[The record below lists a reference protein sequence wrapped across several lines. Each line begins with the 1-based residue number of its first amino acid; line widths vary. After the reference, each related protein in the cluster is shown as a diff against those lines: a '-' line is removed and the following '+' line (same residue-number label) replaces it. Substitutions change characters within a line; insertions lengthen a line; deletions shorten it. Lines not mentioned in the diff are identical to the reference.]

1 MTLTMLGA
9 KPVFLHTSAKEG
21 FLPSP
26 ERCAALITPKT
37 KAIVLVTPNNPVRLA
52 GMPVVTFS
60 VDSVPQTGAIYPP
73 SLIAAFAKLAR
84 QNHIALV
91 LDETYRDFITTG
103 VPHRL
108 FSTSA
113 SRAVPDGDLPAD
125 WDWRTTFIHLFSF
138 SKSYCIPGHRLGLI
152 CASPAIIPSINKVLD
167 NMQICAPRPPQVALA
182 PLVPV
187 LRPFVRETAAA
198 VAHRHTLF
206 RARLPARW
214 TIGSQ
219 GGYYAFVRHPFAG
232 VHANE
237 VCRRLAQEV
246 GVVTLPAG
254 FFGPKAEENAAVR
267 EEDRWIRFSVANVD
281 DRKVELVC
289 RRLEESETQF
299 GWPLD

>member
-37 KAIVLVTPNNPVRLA
+37 KAIVLVTPNNPVSLTNA
-52 GMPVVTFS
+52 TALFFLDVILP
-60 VDSVPQTGAIYPP
+60 TGAIYPP
-73 SLIAAFAKLAR
+73 RLIATFASLAR
-84 QNHIALV
+84 ASKIALV
-91 LDETYRDFITTG
+91 VDETYRDFITTG

-108 FSTSA
+108 FSPSTS
-113 SRAVPDGDLPAD
+113 RIPKGDLLPK

-152 CASPAIIPSINKVLD
+152 CASPDVIPSLNKVLD

-182 PLVPV
+182 PLVAA
-187 LRPFVRETAAA
+187 LRPFVRDTAAA
-198 VAHRHTLF
+198 VARRHTLF
-206 RARLPARW
+206 RDLLPSRW
-214 TIGSQ
+214 KIGSQ
-219 GGYYAFVRHPFAG
+219 GGYYAFVRHPFTG

-237 VCRRLAQEV
+237 VCKRLAQEI

-254 FFGPKAEENAAVR
+254 FFGPRAEEDAVVR

-281 DRKVELVC
+281 DTKVELVC
-289 RRLEESETQF
+289 QRLQESEAYF
-299 GWPLD
+299 RWPLD